1 MSMAYSPPHALVRG
15 RSCCSWSDA
24 IHRQPRSR
32 LGRRAL
38 RGRRPRPRRAAAAG
52 PRGAGRR
59 ARRRCWPG
67 PGCWRRRWPSRRPSP
82 PSACATPVAGGAA
95 AYVRAAYG
103 RRAAAVTGWWF
114 YAGVVGGAPAV
125 WLIGGFYVA
134 HLTGG
139 GRAVAVAAAAAMMV
153 AVVAANARGLRA
165 TARMQLGL
173 AALLAV
179 LLLVAVTSAL
189 PSARAANWTPFAP
202 HGWLAIGTAANLLML
217 SFVGW
222 EAVAHLAGDFAD
234 PRRQLPRAMLAAFAH
249 RRRPLPRPRGD
260 HGGRPRRRAGL
271 DGAAGRPHA
280 ARPRRRRQRAHR
292 GRRRPAHRRHDERLR
307 RRRHAPGRRAG
318 GRRLDAA
325 RDGAARSAAGRHRRG
340 ERRHPRR
347 AGRGARRRRPDRA
360 RDLDLLRR
368 GLRRRHG
375 GRGAAARRAPARG
388 GGLSLALVVVV
399 LAFSGPY
406 VAAPAA
412 VALLALGVRQC
423 PCGWRSLAGIFS
435 RSWLSCRRD
444 RSKRPRRAGMEAE
457 REAPAVGRDGG
468 DVDLRRGRRG
478 GG

>member
-1 MSMAYSPPHALVRG
+1 MLAWAGLLLASLAIAATFAALGVR
-15 RSCCSWSDA
+15 
-24 IHRQPRSR
+24 H
-32 LGRRAL
+32 
-38 RGRRPRPRRAAAAG
+38 
-52 PRGAGRR
+52 
-59 ARRRCWPG
+59 
-67 PGCWRRRWPSRRPSP
+67 
-82 PSACATPVAGGAA
+82 PVAGGAA

-153 AVVAANARGLRA
+153 AVVAANARGLHA

-234 PRRQLPRAMLAAFAH
+234 PRRQLPRAMLAAFAIVAVLYLGLAVTTVAVLGGAPGSTVPLADLMQ
-249 RRRPLPRPRGD
+249 RGLGGAGSALTAGAAVLLTVGTTNAYVAGATRLAGALAADGSMPRAMARPGAPLAVIAAASVAILAALA
-260 HGGRPRRRAGL
+260 AGL
-271 DGAAGRPHA
+271 VDVDPIV
-280 ARPRRRRQRAHR
+280 RAI
-292 GRRRPAHRRHDERLR
+292 
-307 RRRHAPGRRAG
+307 
-318 GRRLDAA
+318 
-325 RDGAARSAAGRHRRG
+325 STC
-340 ERRHPRR
+340 
-347 AGRGARRRRPDRA
+347 
-360 RDLDLLRR
+360 LRR

-388 GGLSLALVVVV
+388 GR
-399 LAFSGPY
+399 
-406 VAAPAA
+406 A
-412 VALLALGVRQC
+412 VAGARGRRARLLGPLRRRARGQSRCSRCAFVSARA
-423 PCGWRSLAGIFS
+423 GGAAWRGASAAAGCRAA
-435 RSWLSCRRD
+435 RSS
-444 RSKRPRRAGMEAE
+444 SKRPRRAGVEAE

-468 DVDLRRGRRG
+468 DVELHADLGAAAEEAAAQLGELEAQLRRARWPAARSSWRCALPFLALPLGGAVAAWRRSSAARRRVRWRP
-478 GG
+478 